1 MADTDQTPTDP
12 TASPWLDSPWADDLR
27 VALEL
32 ADLADVISAARFR
45 ADDLVVETKP
55 DLSPVSDADKAVEEA
70 IRAHLAQERPADAI
84 TGEEYGVDPGAGA
97 RRWIVDPI
105 DGTKNY
111 VRGVPVWGTL
121 IGLVDTGAG
130 GPDDTVVGV
139 VSAPA
144 LHRRWWAVRGGG
156 AYGSVAGGAPRRLRV
171 SGVGS
176 LDDASVS
183 YSSLEGWKAR
193 GLLDNLVA
201 LTERAWRNRGY
212 GDFWSYMLVAEGVV
226 DVAAEPE
233 LSLWDMAGVVPI
245 VTEAGGIFTGLD
257 GTPGPYGPDA
267 AASNGKL
274 HADLLATL
282 NR

>member
-1 MADTDQTPTDP
+1 MP
-12 TASPWLDSPWADDLR
+12 DSPWSDDLR

-32 ADLADVISAARFR
+32 ADIADAISAARFR

-70 IRAHLAQERPADAI
+70 IRAHLAEERPDDAI
-84 TGEEYGVDPGAGA
+84 TGEEYGVDPTAGP

-121 IGLVDTGAG
+121 IGLVDTEAG

-144 LHRRWWAVRGGG
+144 LHRRWWAARGAG
-156 AYGSVAGGAPRRLRV
+156 AYGSVAGGPPRRLRV
-171 SGVGS
+171 SGVGA
-176 LDDASVS
+176 LEDASLS

-193 GLLDNLVA
+193 GLLDNLVG

-226 DVAAEPE
+226 DMAAEPD

-245 VTEAGGIFTGLD
+245 VTEAGGTFTDLA
-257 GTPGPYGPDA
+257 GTPGPHGPDA
-267 AASNGKL
+267 AASNGRL
-274 HADLLATL
+274 HAALLEAL
-282 NR
+282 GG